1 MSIVQI
7 RVASSTKRL
16 LAGLSIAGALL
27 LLIACSENHAESSSD
42 VTASAASAASADDLL
57 PVDCLLPGQIRQ
69 LGQQATY
76 VTRPRPIKTS
86 AQDCRIRGGEYVA
99 YDRADY
105 ATALKVWLP
114 RAQEGDAEAQN
125 NVGDIYQKG
134 SGLAPDYTLAAAW
147 YQKAA
152 DQGYS
157 PAEINLGLLYEKG
170 LGVPR
175 DQLKALDWYRKASGL
190 QEGQIQLASASTN
203 AGDVEELTRAL
214 SREKQESTD
223 LRTQVQQLDQELAD
237 THSALQQRERQASEE
252 RKGLGSTRD
261 ELAKQQAA
269 LDTERRKLQSASD
282 QVRRLEA
289 DRDRLAAE
297 RDRLARARESAP
309 SSQPTAPP
317 SPSPTDLAQIQA
329 IKQQA
334 SAAQAE
340 VDRARARFA
349 EQQALLDR
357 GQERL
362 AQRQAE
368 LQTKQTEIAR
378 LDRDID
384 QLKQESDRRKQ
395 ETEQLKKESD
405 RRKQETDQLRNDQQ
419 ALLDRGQERL
429 AQRQAELQTK
439 QTETARLDRDVDQL
453 KQESDR
459 RKQEIDQLRKE
470 QQALLDRGQER
481 LAQRQAELQTKQTEI
496 ARLDRDI
503 DQLKQESDR
512 RKQETDQLRKENE
525 RLKQETDQHHRD
537 LSRVA
542 SRGPSENV
550 GVKED
555 ANKPIDQI
563 PPGIDFG
570 SYYALVI
577 GNNDYQR
584 LPKLETPVADAK
596 AISQILSSKY
606 GFKVTTLLNANR
618 YQILSELNK
627 MREKVTEKD
636 NLLIYYAGHGELD
649 KVNQRGNW
657 LPVDAEPDST
667 ANWIPNV
674 AITDILNASSAK
686 HILVISDSCYSGSL
700 TRSALSRLQA
710 GLSEEAR
717 LAWIRSMASQKSR
730 TALTSGGLK
739 PVIDTT
745 GGQHSVFAQAVLDA
759 LSTESDVVEGQR
771 LFQIVSGKVTKVAR
785 NVGVDQVPEYA
796 PIQYAGHGGGEF
808 FFVPTGAASLRS

>member
-16 LAGLSIAGALL
+16 LARLSIAGALL

-395 ETEQLKKESD
+395 ET
-405 RRKQETDQLRNDQQ
+405 
-419 ALLDRGQERL
+419 
-429 AQRQAELQTK
+429 
-439 QTETARLDRDVDQL
+439 
-453 KQESDR
+453 
-459 RKQEIDQLRKE
+459 DQLRKE
-470 QQALLDRGQER
+470 
-481 LAQRQAELQTKQTEI
+481 
-496 ARLDRDI
+496 
-503 DQLKQESDR
+503 S
-512 RKQETDQLRKENE
+512 E

-584 LPKLETPVADAK
+584 LPKLETPVVDAK

-759 LSTESDVVEGQR
+759 LSTESDVFEGQR
-771 LFQIVSGKVTKVAR
+771 LFRIVSGKVTKAAR

-796 PIQYAGHGGGEF
+796 PIQSAGHGGGEF